1 VRSKFLTKDLH
12 RSIQELL
19 LSITHRV
26 FTGTNPDK
34 PFSAFSVF
42 DGFGDS
48 SNVETKSFRLNTR
61 ITGIFDGLRINHN

>member
-1 VRSKFLTKDLH
+1 VECSKVRSKFLTKDWQ

-26 FTGTNPDK
+26 FTGMNPDQ

-48 SNVETKSFRLNTR
+48 LN
-61 ITGIFDGLRINHN
+61 